1 MLVVFLVVQ
10 FATVGLAHQVAQ
22 GAARE
27 AARAARAAG
36 GDGLGAAEARGETYA
51 RSVGR
56 GFLDDPVVDVRLSG
70 PQAVTAQVTGTARTI
85 VPGLGGRVDVS
96 VTGPV
101 EVFRPDD

>member
-10 FATVGLAHQVAQ
+10 FGTVGLAHQAAQ

-27 AARAARAAG
+27 AARTARAAG
-36 GDGLGAAEARGETYA
+36 GDGLGVAEARGETYA

-56 GFLDDPVVDVRLSG
+56 GFLDNPVADVRLNG
-70 PQAVTAQVTGTARTI
+70 DQTVTAQVTGTARTV
-85 VPGLGGRVDVS
+85 VPGFGGRVDVS

-101 EVFRPDD
+101 EVFRPDG